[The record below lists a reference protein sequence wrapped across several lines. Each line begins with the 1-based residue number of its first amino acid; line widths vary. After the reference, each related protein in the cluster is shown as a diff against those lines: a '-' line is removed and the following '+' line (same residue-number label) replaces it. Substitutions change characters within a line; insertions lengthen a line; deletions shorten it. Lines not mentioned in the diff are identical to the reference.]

1 MTVVTNFFGTYGV
14 KVLLSLIP
22 IIVIAGYLIFMK
34 TRSIREEQEINKRFA
49 ATKDTITQKNI
60 SQFIKKDTTKK
71 GLFSKLQANMNVLGI
86 ESKYENAS
94 LFLIMLFVGAA
105 LASNLLIGAGPLL
118 MAYFGALALA
128 TIYVIIMNKMDK
140 KKRELREEF
149 MEKLRDICAH
159 MSVGLNFQTSITES
173 LRATNTSIAM
183 ARELEKVR
191 DAIYTGSKYSDAFM
205 KMYENLG
212 IKEIKEFAQIC
223 YVYEQ
228 TGGEF
233 VKVIHSFE
241 DSFKMKR
248 KIMQENEVFESSMRS
263 DQKIVIGIPVLCI
276 LGFAFMMPE
285 VIRTFYQSFFGQILG
300 IFLISIMYAGHL
312 MMSRF
317 MRMGGDD

>member
-1 MTVVTNFFGTYGV
+1 MTVITNFFGTYGV
-14 KVLLSLIP
+14 KVLLSLMP
-22 IIVIAGYLIFMK
+22 IVVIAGYLIFIK
-34 TRSIREEQEINKRFA
+34 TRSIREEQEINKRFSS
-49 ATKDTITQKNI
+49 TNETIVQKNI

-71 GLFSKLQANMNVLGI
+71 GLFANLKANMNVLGI
-86 ESKYENAS
+86 ENKYENS
-94 LFLIMLFVGAA
+94 SIFLIVLFFGAA
-105 LASNLLIGAGPLL
+105 IASNLAIGAGPLL
-118 MAYFGALALA
+118 MAYFGGLALA
-128 TIYVIIMNKMDK
+128 TIYVLIINKMEK
-140 KKRELREEF
+140 RKRELREEF

-205 KMYENLG
+205 KMYEHLH

-248 KIMQENEVFESSMRS
+248 KIIQENDVFEASLKS

-300 IFLISIMYAGHL
+300 IFLISVMYAGNL
-312 MMSRF
+312 MMTRF
-317 MRMGGDD
+317 MRMRGDK

>member
-1 MTVVTNFFGTYGV
+1 MTATNFFGTYGV

-22 IIVIAGYLIFMK
+22 IVIIAGYLIFIK

-49 ATKDTITQKNI
+49 TTKETIAQKNL
-60 SQFIKKDTTKK
+60 SQFIKKDTAQK
-71 GLFSKLQANMNVLGI
+71 GIFANLKANMTVLGI
-86 ESKYENAS
+86 EYKYENTS
-94 LFLIMLFVGAA
+94 LFLIVLFFGAA
-105 LASNLLIGAGPLL
+105 LFSNLMIGAGPLL
-118 MAYFGALALA
+118 MLYFGGLAIA
-128 TIYVIIMNKMDK
+128 TIYVLIINKME
-140 KKRELREEF
+140 KRKSELREEF
-149 MEKLRDICAH
+149 MEKLRDISAH
-159 MSVGLNFQTSITES
+159 MSVGLNFQTAITES

-205 KMYENLG
+205 KMYDSLH
-212 IKEIKEFAQIC
+212 IKEIKEFSQIC

-248 KIMQENEVFESSMRS
+248 KIIQENEVFEASMKS
-263 DQKIVIGIPVLCI
+263 DQKIVVGIPVLCI
-276 LGFAFMMPE
+276 LGFAFLMPE

-300 IFLISIMYAGHL
+300 IFLISIIYVGNL
-312 MMSRF
+312 MMTRF
-317 MRMGGDD
+317 MHMGGDE